1 MKTKSSQKPAEAEI
15 QAKSTESQPKSSRKP
30 KKQAS
35 QPTQPEA
42 RAPGGARMQLARTP
56 TAGPGAEPRGGP
68 HRGPVRA
75 SEGSAQKPCLWK
87 NLEVLRKLLGASK
100 VGFKVRASEHI
111 HQDGG
116 GIGNPRKLLSDQMG
130 FLGSY

>member
-1 MKTKSSQKPAEAEI
+1 MGAPIGALSGPQRDEKTMSMEKSRSP
-15 QAKSTESQPKSSRKP
+15 
-30 KKQAS
+30 
-35 QPTQPEA
+35 
-42 RAPGGARMQLARTP
+42 
-56 TAGPGAEPRGGP
+56 
-68 HRGPVRA
+68 
-75 SEGSAQKPCLWK
+75 
-87 NLEVLRKLLGASK
+87 RKLLGASK